1 LDYVLLLSS
10 YEGAN
15 FAKIITLQLMCTLVN
30 SLWTEMLYV
39 AFLICCAENTKAWH
53 VYRPA
58 CELVIGLKISTDVA
72 TVSVVN

>member
-1 LDYVLLLSS
+1 
-10 YEGAN
+10 
-15 FAKIITLQLMCTLVN
+15 MCTLVN
-30 SLWTEMLYV
+30 SLWTEMLYTAV
-39 AFLICCAENTKAWH
+39 LICCAENTKAWH